1 MPGKEKEHSSRQVCV
16 KKIEQISPKICRA
29 GGIPSKPSFR
39 PPAPVRL
46 WRRSDPFGPACLPS
60 VRQAGRQVG
69 RFQVFLWRQI
79 LLIRKFE
86 IQTLPFLSMPF
97 AIQEFKFTFI
107 INYFMCP
114 ALINQFSDFISGI
127 FTPLNKSHKVS
138 PNSAINPSG

>member
-1 MPGKEKEHSSRQVCV
+1 MVQNAAFSNWRTPQT
-16 KKIEQISPKICRA
+16 PL
-29 GGIPSKPSFR
+29 
-39 PPAPVRL
+39 PPA
-46 WRRSDPFGPACLPS
+46 RRSDPFGPACLPAS
-60 VRQAGRQVG
+60 RQVG
-69 RFQVFLWRQI
+69 RSQVFLWRQI

-127 FTPLNKSHKVS
+127 FIPLTKIHTPIT
-138 PNSAINPSG
+138 NSKGT